1 MYTLCV
7 CLCKCVVYLRK
18 QHPLR
23 LQIQTHP
30 VTLVIQEVLQPQE
43 LDSTERAPVPPVHGD
58 LQLPRLQDKATC
70 STSTQQHNAAPQR
83 SNTTQH
89 HRTAAQRGLLTAGP
103 SGSVTRSSSSVNF
116 WSQAWLLAGLQFVCP
131 TTVLSSFSTAL
142 ISSAESTRIRIILV
156 LFSNDGKRLDTHWR
170 APRSSPGSWSS
181 RCGSGSPC

>member
-70 STSTQQHNAAPQR
+70 STSTQQHNAAAQR
-83 SNTTQH
+83 STTTQQH
-89 HRTAAQRGLLTAGP
+89 NTASP
-103 SGSVTRSSSSVNF
+103 HS
-116 WSQAWLLAGLQFVCP
+116 
-131 TTVLSSFSTAL
+131 STARPADCRAFRVCYPVQFQCELLVPGLVAGRPPVRLSNHGVVQLQYSTDL
-142 ISSAESTRIRIILV
+142 ICRKHT
-156 LFSNDGKRLDTHWR
+156 D
-170 APRSSPGSWSS
+170 
-181 RCGSGSPC
+181 